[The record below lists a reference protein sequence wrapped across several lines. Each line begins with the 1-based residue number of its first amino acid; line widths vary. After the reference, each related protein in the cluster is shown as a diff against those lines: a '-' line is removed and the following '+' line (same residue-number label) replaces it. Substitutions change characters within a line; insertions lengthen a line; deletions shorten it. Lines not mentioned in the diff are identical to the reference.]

1 MSLARAIR
9 KVCVFLGTPRGQVT
23 ASLLW
28 VLAGCGIVVL
38 LGVLISRSGSF
49 SWTAVLGLAVPLGL
63 AVVWLF
69 VILSVPFTEHDCGRW
84 LVALRGSMERSAQA
98 MAGLAGVSVTAGL
111 VGYGLFF
118 AVLNRQGWEA
128 LAEVGGLLDDFW
140 GPIMFMEATVMAG
153 VLALA
158 SCVLY
163 LWLPLRNLKTAAGVV
178 AASAT
183 LVLPVLIGL
192 ATMSLVKALDLLV
205 QSTAQS

>member
-1 MSLARAIR
+1 M
-9 KVCVFLGTPRGQVT
+9 
-23 ASLLW
+23 
-28 VLAGCGIVVL
+28 L

-63 AVVWLF
+63 AVVWLSA
-69 VILSVPFTEHDCGRW
+69 ILLVAFTEHDCGRW

-111 VGYGLFF
+111 VGYGMFF

-192 ATMSLVKALDLLV
+192 ATMNLVKALDLLV
-205 QSTAQS
+205 QITAQS